1 MKDSVRF
8 SELEKAQKTLSHL
21 RLDYWRE
28 EVLYSFQWWFLLIS
42 TFVIGYLW
50 WKFVDR
56 SRLRN
61 IVLHGFLT
69 LSIVIF
75 LDVLGSELH
84 LWDYPKM
91 VLPWGSRIICIDI
104 IISLVFMML
113 YQRFRVWKTYILIS
127 LLMALTFA
135 FILEPLAIFMNI
147 YKPYAWKSVYSFPI
161 YFLLSVFIKWLVDTI
176 HRIETREK

>member
-1 MKDSVRF
+1 M
-8 SELEKAQKTLSHL
+8 
-21 RLDYWRE
+21 DYWRE